1 MRKSTFLLVA
11 ALLVGLGY
19 ELSSWVKAAH
29 VKAQEPVTVASASRF
44 QIVKAVSGPNSDWG
58 IVFLDSVQ
66 GRAFRFVAGPT
77 HDPELL
83 EIPIRVCANDDC
95 TKWNKVISGAELR

>member
-1 MRKSTFLLVA
+1 MRKGTFLLVA

-19 ELSSWVKAAH
+19 ELSSWVKATHA
-29 VKAQEPVTVASASRF
+29 KAQEPVTVASASRF
-44 QIVKAVSGPNSDWG
+44 QIVKAVAGPNSDWG
-58 IVFLDSVQ
+58 IVFLDSVK

-83 EIPIRVCANDDC
+83 EIPIKVCNNDEC
-95 TKWNKVISGAELR
+95 TSWKRAESAEQ